1 MQKSFKLLCVG
12 NSFSDNMLSYSY
24 TILKSFGVKNIVLAN
39 LYIGGCD
46 LLTHKNNIENNLPN
60 YIYRKNTTGIFKST
74 ENYTVDLALQDE
86 KWDYVTMQQASG
98 KSGLIDTYNDNIK
111 YIKDYIHLKIKNS
124 ALKVG
129 WNMTWAY
136 ANSSKHP
143 EFKFY
148 NNDQICMFNSILNC
162 VNSKII
168 NNDFDFIVPAGTAI
182 QNARTSYL
190 KDSFTA
196 DDGYHLEDLGEF
208 ITGLVLILKITNF
221 DIEDL
226 DLNLIP
232 QKFIPFFDII
242 KESVINALNNPFK
255 ITKSIFSKS
264 SKVIENDNDS
274 CIIMKDIPYSKDND
288 YSTLNMYLP
297 KSNKFDAIIH
307 IHGGGLE
314 SGSKD
319 DYPLEKIAK
328 DVVNNNIGFVSINYS
343 LYPNASFPEYI
354 NDAAKAIKYV
364 YSYLIT
370 NNILKRIFISGQSAG
385 AYIGMML
392 CFNTVFLQNVGINPL
407 DISGW
412 ILESG
417 QPSTHF
423 NILKYTGLDSNR
435 QIIDDKAPLF
445 YINQNTK
452 FSNLLLIAY
461 TNDIPC
467 RKEQLELTYKAILNY
482 NPNAKVNYRLYE
494 GNHCCNSTLVY
505 RNNCPYS
512 KILIDYIT
520 NI

>member
-1 MQKSFKLLCVG
+1 MRKSFKLLCVG

-46 LLTHKNNIENNLPN
+46 LSTHKNNIENDLPN
-60 YIYRKNTTGIFKST
+60 YIYRKNTTGFFKNI
-74 ENYTVDLALQDE
+74 ENYKVSLALQDE

-98 KSGLIDTYNDNIK
+98 KSGLIDTYNKDIK
-111 YIKDYIHLKIKNS
+111 YINDYIRLNIKNS
-124 ALKVG
+124 KLKIG

-143 EFKFY
+143 DFKFY
-148 NNDQICMFNSILNC
+148 NNEQICMFNNILNC
-162 VNSKII
+162 VTSKIS
-168 NNDFDFIVPAGTAI
+168 NTAFDFVVPAGTAI

-190 KDSFTA
+190 KDTFTA

-221 DIEDL
+221 DIDDL

-232 QKFIPFFDII
+232 QKFIPYFDII
-242 KESVINALNNPFK
+242 KESAINALTNPLK
-255 ITKSIFSKS
+255 ITNSKFFKSPTNL
-264 SKVIENDNDS
+264 ENNNNS
-274 CIIMKDIPYSKDND
+274 YITMKDISYNKEND
-288 YSTLNMYLP
+288 YCTLNMYLP
-297 KSNKFDAIIH
+297 KTDKFDVVIH

-314 SGSKD
+314 SGTKD
-319 DYPLEKIAK
+319 DHPIEKIAQ
-328 DVVNNNIGFVSINYS
+328 DIVSNNIGFVSIDYR
-343 LYPNASFPEYI
+343 LYPNATFPEYI
-354 NDAAKAIKYV
+354 IDATKAIKYV
-364 YSYLIT
+364 YDYLLT
-370 NNILKRIFISGQSAG
+370 NNFLKRIFVSGQSAG

-392 CFNTVFLQNVGINPL
+392 CFNDTFLKNVGINPL

-417 QPSTHF
+417 QPTTHF
-423 NILKYTGLDSNR
+423 NILKYEGIDSNR
-435 QIIDDKAPLF
+435 QIIDNKAPLF

-461 TNDIPC
+461 TKDIPC

-482 NPNAKVNYRLYE
+482 NPTAKVSYQLYE

-505 RNNCPYS
+505 RNHCPYS
-512 KILIDYIT
+512 KILIDYIK